1 MVNEAALS
9 AARQNRKAVLH
20 YDFELAKD
28 KVLMGVERKS
38 MGYKNDVD
46 KARAIYEW
54 IVDNTFRDP
63 KVKGCGIGDIT
74 TMQRLPASALR
85 I

>member
-28 KVLMGVERKS
+28 KVLMRRSDRPNLTQKEDR
-38 MGYKNDVD
+38 
-46 KARAIYEW
+46 R
-54 IVDNTFRDP
+54 
-63 KVKGCGIGDIT
+63 
-74 TMQRLPASALR
+74 
-85 I
+85 